1 VGVSTEESQS
11 IHRRLQ
17 ASEPDA
23 PSDLFTLFLDP
34 LVDALRSA
42 FPGLRDPYLV
52 QDVVTDSLFKL
63 AQEPMRYAPEKASL
77 WRYLYTDAKGDLLN
91 AIERERKR
99 WKDATFDIVKHDV
112 HDRGTNVEA
121 EVLNALVPDG
131 LPAGMALEEVL
142 AMVRETISDPQDREL
157 LKLMLHGERKSGA
170 FSQVL
175 GIENMMPLEQRR
187 IIKQRKDRIDA
198 RLRRLGERIRS
209 EHAIRRV

>member
-1 VGVSTEESQS
+1 MGVSTEESQS
-11 IHRRLQ
+11 IYRRLL
-17 ASEPDA
+17 ANEPDA
-23 PSDLFTLFLDP
+23 PSDLFALFLDP
-34 LVDALRSA
+34 LLDALRCA

-52 QDVVTDSLFKL
+52 QDVVTDSLFTL
-63 AQEPMRYAPEKASL
+63 AQQPMRYAPEKASL
-77 WRYLYTDAKGDLLN
+77 WSYLYTDAKGDLLN

-99 WKDATFDIVKHDV
+99 WKDATFDLVEHDV

-131 LPAGMALEEVL
+131 LPAGMTLEEVL

-157 LKLMLHGERKSGA
+157 LELMLEGERKSEA

-175 GIENMMPLEQRR
+175 GIGNMTPLEQRR